1 MPSLYINAREALER
15 VDSVVCSKAMSEA
28 ASFAELTRALAN
40 DPEYR
45 QALTK
50 QLAARS
56 VDEETLRQ
64 LIAYARGRQSTL
76 GQAMARRVL
85 TDAGVSWEAV

>member
-1 MPSLYINAREALER
+1 
-15 VDSVVCSKAMSEA
+15 MSEA
-28 ASFAELTRALAN
+28 GSFAALTRALVS

-45 QALTK
+45 QELTK

-56 VDEETLRQ
+56 VNEETLCQ
-64 LIAYARGRQSTL
+64 LIAFARGRQSTL

>member
-1 MPSLYINAREALER
+1 
-15 VDSVVCSKAMSEA
+15 MSEA

-56 VDEETLRQ
+56 VDEKTLRQ
-64 LIAYARGRQSTL
+64 LITYARNRQTTL

-85 TDAGVSWEAV
+85 TDAGVSWEAL

>member
-1 MPSLYINAREALER
+1 MT
-15 VDSVVCSKAMSEA
+15 
-28 ASFAELTRALAN
+28 FADIARALVD

-45 QALTK
+45 LAFTR
-50 QLAARS
+50 QLADRT

-64 LIAYARGRQSTL
+64 LIAYARSRQTTM

-85 TDAGVSWEAV
+85 TEAGVSWEAL